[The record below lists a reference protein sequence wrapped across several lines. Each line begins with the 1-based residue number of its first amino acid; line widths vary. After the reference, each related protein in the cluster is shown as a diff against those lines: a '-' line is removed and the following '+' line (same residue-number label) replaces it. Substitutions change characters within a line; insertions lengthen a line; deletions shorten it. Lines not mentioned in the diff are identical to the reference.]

1 MNQGSSYIEGRRTTC
16 FRKAKGKAML
26 EPPWA
31 KQSSA
36 VPTNNGRSKSIVFRA
51 GCCKLMDPCRANP
64 ESDTSQL
71 GQPCCTFAHSL
82 GSVWAMELMQRF
94 LCVCDSA
101 FLWNGR
107 LFRLPTHPAFGKMYS
122 ATAQSSRE
130 RELSCCKQ
138 QTSIHAGRAGG
149 SAECAWIQCSWD
161 PDTAVCELYQEDT
174 IEPLP
179 KFSTC
184 IE

>member
-1 MNQGSSYIEGRRTTC
+1 MLQKGQGKSNAGAPLGQAELSCTYQQWQVQKHRV
-16 FRKAKGKAML
+16 
-26 EPPWA
+26 
-31 KQSSA
+31 QSWLLQADGSMQ
-36 VPTNNGRSKSIVFRA
+36 S
-51 GCCKLMDPCRANP
+51 